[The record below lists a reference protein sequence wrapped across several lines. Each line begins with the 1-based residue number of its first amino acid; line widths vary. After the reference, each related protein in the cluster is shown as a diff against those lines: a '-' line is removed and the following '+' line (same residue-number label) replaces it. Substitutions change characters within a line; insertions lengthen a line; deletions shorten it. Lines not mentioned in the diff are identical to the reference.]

1 MGFPLQGTVTV
12 YCINILYTIN
22 DLKLKTQVSFI
33 ESHAC
38 PFRYCRTIT
47 RRKWIVL
54 LAENGPVVKK
64 NSPPARAIFI
74 SFYQERSTGK
84 QITK

>member
-22 DLKLKTQVSFI
+22 DLKVKTQVSFI

-38 PFRYCRTIT
+38 PFRYCRIIT
-47 RRKWIVL
+47 WQKWIVL

-64 NSPPARAIFI
+64 TALLLELFLSAFI
-74 SFYQERSTGK
+74 RRGRPVNK
-84 QITK
+84 